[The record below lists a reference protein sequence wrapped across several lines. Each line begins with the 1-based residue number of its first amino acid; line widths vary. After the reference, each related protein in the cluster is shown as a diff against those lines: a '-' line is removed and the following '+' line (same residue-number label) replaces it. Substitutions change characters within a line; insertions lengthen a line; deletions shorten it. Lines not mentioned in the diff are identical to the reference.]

1 MYGDYTHARTAAG
14 KLDGGVCGALKLRA
28 VIKTKDRAPG
38 QRALKKSR
46 LIVRNL
52 PFNVCS
58 FINRLVRFLRMLYLS
73 RVASVRKIMPF
84 SIGITTYVLCLKL
97 LFSMCGHVS
106 VRYHVGEPSS

>member
-1 MYGDYTHARTAAG
+1 MCTHAVAGKVETFTFDEDDTSEVGEVTKTAHVVYGDYTHARAAAG
-14 KLDGGVCGALKLRA
+14 KLDGAVCGSQKLRA

-58 FINRLVRFLRMLYLS
+58 
-73 RVASVRKIMPF
+73 
-84 SIGITTYVLCLKL
+84 VLTW
-97 LFSMCGHVS
+97 
-106 VRYHVGEPSS
+106 